1 MNCGAALAGGVRR
14 RGREGGAPA
23 APPPLFKFAIR
34 VCRLV
39 FAADLI
45 SFINWLSTAM
55 RSEVACI
62 VLSHDHEITKIRTL
76 GSVQCCRVADALF
89 AASFKGRI

>member
-1 MNCGAALAGGVRR
+1 MVLRLLGVCEE
-14 RGREGGAPA
+14 EGGRVERQ
-23 APPPLFKFAIR
+23 PPLFKFAIR

-45 SFINWLSTAM
+45 SFINRLPTAR

-76 GSVQCCRVADALF
+76 GSVQC
-89 AASFKGRI
+89 